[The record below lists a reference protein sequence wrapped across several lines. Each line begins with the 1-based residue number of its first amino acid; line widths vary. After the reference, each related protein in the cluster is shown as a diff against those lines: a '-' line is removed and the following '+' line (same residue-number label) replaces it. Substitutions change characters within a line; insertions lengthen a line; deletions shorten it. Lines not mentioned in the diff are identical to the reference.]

1 MRRRYQSPFLPL
13 MWNGME
19 TRGTRWLGTRDAAH
33 ALGVT
38 YREVYALIDRGEL
51 PAYKVGRDIKL
62 LRAEVDAY
70 RQDRFG
76 T

>member
-1 MRRRYQSPFLPL
+1 
-13 MWNGME
+13 ME
-19 TRGTRWLGTRDAAH
+19 SAGTQWVGTRDAAH

-38 YREVYALIDRGEL
+38 YRKVYTLIERGEL
-51 PAYKVGRDIKL
+51 PAYKVGSDIKL

-70 RQDRFG
+70 RQDRLG